1 MDPTCTILITSTGL
15 DSWCKKVGL
24 FPLRWKFSPDETLLI
39 LHREGLLNRILFW
52 GDSISSLPFSC
63 RNRPLNFRFMD
74 RNDYNFYFDS
84 LRSKSLSFE
93 KIISFFPHVKF
104 SFLLTLFIS
113 GLVVKNRWFT
123 VWSLLPLRRLV
134 LFCLLC
140 SIQEMTNVSFEGWD
154 GRKQSKKTPSGEKK
168 MNDHLAVKQKTNNV
182 SQFHTRQN
190 EKLTLFL
197 LCSSTF
203 ACEFTNLIFR
213 ERNSDNCGKGIQG
226 IS

>member
-1 MDPTCTILITSTGL
+1 MVYRSALQLLAATCTWIS
-15 DSWCKKVGL
+15 SC
-24 FPLRWKFSPDETLLI
+24 FPLLRFLQIMSASGPWESKSETHAIFSLIWFRETWKTGNHGSDLHHHHNFHRTRFLVQKSWPLSFSF

-93 KIISFFPHVKF
+93 KIISLFPRVKF

-154 GRKQSKKTPSGEKK
+154 GREK
-168 MNDHLAVKQKTNNV
+168 
-182 SQFHTRQN
+182 
-190 EKLTLFL
+190 E
-197 LCSSTF
+197 
-203 ACEFTNLIFR
+203 
-213 ERNSDNCGKGIQG
+213 
-226 IS
+226 

>member
-1 MDPTCTILITSTGL
+1 MDPTCTILIIFTGL

-93 KIISFFPHVKF
+93 KIISLFPHVKC

-140 SIQEMTNVSFEGWD
+140 SIQEMTNVSFEGRD
-154 GRKQSKKTPSGEKK
+154 GRETE
-168 MNDHLAVKQKTNNV
+168 
-182 SQFHTRQN
+182 
-190 EKLTLFL
+190 
-197 LCSSTF
+197 
-203 ACEFTNLIFR
+203 
-213 ERNSDNCGKGIQG
+213 
-226 IS
+226 